1 MAKKENKKVV
11 VDSAPILDKNEKVI
25 TQEIDFIG
33 RGFDSLKDAIEFMET
48 DYFKNLGKADQAEY
62 KNWLNK

>member
-1 MAKKENKKVV
+1 MKKIDKKVI
-11 VDSAPILDKNEKVI
+11 VDSTPKLEKNEKVI

-33 RGFDSLKDAIEFMET
+33 RGFESLVDAIKFIET
-48 DYFKNLGKADQAEY
+48 DYFKKLGRADQAEY